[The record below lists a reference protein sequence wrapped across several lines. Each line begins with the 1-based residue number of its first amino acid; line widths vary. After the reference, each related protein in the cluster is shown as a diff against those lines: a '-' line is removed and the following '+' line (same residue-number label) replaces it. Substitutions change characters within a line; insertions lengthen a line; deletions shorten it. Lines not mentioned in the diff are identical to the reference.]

1 VWKNDCPVTV
11 YTNWHWGIG
20 PAVVSQWPDEPDGIA
35 YPFAGRPD
43 SPLVECGRLVELHI
57 FRPGSMRAKV
67 LKLSSEESNETPLVF
82 DPAHPYRRLY
92 ILTGPKLRERTAR
105 FHSDAKAPYRI
116 NPLAGVAAYARGR
129 HATPDYHDIDVRP
142 LGVLTHV
149 VYATHKKGDGPS
161 MYIHEFGEDS
171 GIQPALC
178 VDRFGRL
185 WIAGGNYTS
194 PDPGITD

>member
-11 YTNWHWGIG
+11 YTNWHWGIA
-20 PAVVSQWPDEPDGIA
+20 PAQVVQWPDEPDGLV
-35 YPFAGRPD
+35 YPFNGRSD

-57 FRPGSMRAKV
+57 FKPGSTRTKV
-67 LKLSSEESNETPLVF
+67 LKLDREESNETPLVF

-92 ILTGPKLRERTAR
+92 ILTGPKLRERTSR
-105 FHSDAKAPYRI
+105 FYSDPKAAYRI
-116 NPLAGVAAYARGR
+116 NPLTGVAYYARGR
-129 HATPDYHDIDVRP
+129 HATPDYHDLDVRP
-142 LGVLTHV
+142 LGVLTNI

-178 VDRFGRL
+178 VDALGRL